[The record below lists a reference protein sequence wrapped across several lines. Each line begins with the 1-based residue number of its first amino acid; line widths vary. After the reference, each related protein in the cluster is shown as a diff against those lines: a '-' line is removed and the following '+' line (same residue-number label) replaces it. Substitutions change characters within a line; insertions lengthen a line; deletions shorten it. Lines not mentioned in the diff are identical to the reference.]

1 MQPEVAL
8 ARVLA
13 ERRAPGDLPAATDLL
28 AMAKR
33 SAQRH
38 GIARFVH
45 QCTAA
50 DALVAGPR

>member
-1 MQPEVAL
+1 V
-8 ARVLA
+8 
-13 ERRAPGDLPAATDLL
+13 PAATDLL

-38 GIARFVH
+38 GIARFIH

-50 DALVAGPR
+50 EALVTGPR